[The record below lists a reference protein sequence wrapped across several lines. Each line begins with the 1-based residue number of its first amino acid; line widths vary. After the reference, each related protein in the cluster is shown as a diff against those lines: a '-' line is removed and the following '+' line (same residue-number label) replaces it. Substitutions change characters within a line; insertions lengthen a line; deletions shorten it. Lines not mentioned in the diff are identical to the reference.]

1 MKLSEN
7 KYFKQLL
14 KLLISSI
21 AVIYLFHKININEL
35 KQIKT
40 ANYNILLI
48 PLALMPLNWLI
59 ESLKWK
65 ISLKNIY
72 NISFKNA
79 VKSVLAGI
87 TTSIFTPN
95 RIGEFIGRLSFIPS
109 NKLAQATASEI
120 INSVTQSVTT
130 VVAGVV
136 AFVLFPNFI
145 QTAIPDIKINTNK
158 ILIITTILL
167 LIIMFLISVFKK
179 KQVKKFVKTL
189 QNFKTSALLKITALS
204 IIRFLIFLIQ
214 FFIILKFLQTET
226 NIFLSS
232 AALSIFYF
240 LMMFLPVLTIAEPG
254 LRISIAIITFPF
266 FGIPETIASVSVSLL
281 WLINIAIPVLV
292 GAILFSVRNNTTT

>member
-1 MKLSEN
+1 LKLSEN

-14 KLLISSI
+14 KLLISLI

>member
-1 MKLSEN
+1 LKLSEN

>member
-1 MKLSEN
+1 LKLSEN

-179 KQVKKFVKTL
+179 KQVKKIVKTL

>member
-1 MKLSEN
+1 MKLFEN